1 VGGVVQVGRAEEV
14 QMPSS
19 AARDAAHRYVELVN
33 AQEFSK
39 IGSLFAAD
47 AVVLA
52 PTGEEVRGLDEI
64 TALWAEQY
72 SKSGPAGVSIASELY
87 DDTHCAVELSPR
99 LPGEAEPR
107 VGYVIDH
114 FSVDAAGAIC
124 RLAIFTRPKLD

>member
-1 VGGVVQVGRAEEV
+1 
-14 QMPSS
+14 MSS
-19 AARDAAHRYVELVN
+19 SPARDAAHRYVELVN

-52 PTGEEVRGLDEI
+52 PTGEEVRGSDAI

-72 SKSGPAGVSIASELY
+72 SKSGPAGVSIASELF
-87 DDTHCAVELSPR
+87 DESRCAVELSPR
-99 LPGEAEPR
+99 LPGEDEAR

-114 FSVDAAGAIC
+114 FTVDSSGAIC